1 MTTKNYQKIIFGL
14 VIISA
19 MSIMAPD
26 VLAENCPSLTT
37 VNGTSITFVGGLAD
51 MGGDTQSSVWF
62 EYGTTSGNYTQ
73 KTEEKVLTQTG
84 KYCITV
90 SNLQPCTTYYYRAA
104 MRNKTGP
111 SYGAEQSRTT
121 ACSTSTSISTST
133 STPKKVLGAAT
144 GVSTGLR
151 NNILVDSFF
160 LPVVFALTLIWL
172 FKSHIL
178 KWEEW
183 LDKKKSELRKFKS
196 EKLLKLKIAQ
206 IKSRENK

>member
-1 MTTKNYQKIIFGL
+1 MTAKIYQKIISGL
-14 VIISA
+14 VIIGT
-19 MSIMAPD
+19 ILIVAPQ
-26 VLAENCPSLTT
+26 VLAENCPAQTT

-51 MGGDTQSSVWF
+51 MGGDTQASVWF
-62 EYGTTSGNYTQ
+62 EYGLTAGNYAQ
-73 KTEEKVLTQTG
+73 KTEEKILTQTG

-104 MRNKTGP
+104 MSNKAGP

-121 ACSTSTSISTST
+121 ACST

-144 GVSTGLR
+144 GVSTGLTD
-151 NNILVDSFF
+151 NFLVDSFF
-160 LPVVFALTLIWL
+160 LPLISALTLTWL
-172 FKSHIL
+172 FKSHLI

-183 LDKKKSELRKFKS
+183 LDEKKREYGKLKS

-206 IKSRENK
+206 IKFRENK